1 MTPERTGLINHPTQP
16 KARPV
21 SGDGFD
27 FSDVPEPA
35 TRPGDGNGID
45 GIPDLI
51 AFDDIFSQ
59 DAALK
64 QRLDQIVERVEAN
77 EQMTAAEF
85 TVDADAD
92 QRTFIESASE
102 TIRLLAPAG
111 SGKTQSVVNRVL
123 TQVARG
129 QTIERFLILTFDNA
143 ASLSLKE
150 KMARGIASSG
160 IKVRGTPS
168 VLTLNKFG
176 YQLLKGILRD
186 KVGRCDLGENPE
198 GDRHESVR
206 RALEKLKA
214 DRPDVHRLLPWKLAR
229 RVYLDL
235 ISTLKNKVILAD
247 RLVKKDPD
255 TLRRFLELAEET
267 GLFVPWLDPHRGTP
281 TWEQAK
287 TLIPSVLAYIYKL
300 YCDIN
305 RHHNRIDFDDQ
316 KLLAYLGLESDERLA
331 KVATAQFSSVVVDE
345 FQDIN
350 RLDFEFIRL
359 LARNKQLIVVGDDD
373 QAIYAFRQ
381 CSPDYII
388 NFEERVGRAVE
399 THILRTNY
407 RCPQNVVEMG
417 NRLIAHNTNRID
429 KNQVAHRSDV
439 ADVKLWHCLNSA
451 SEAQVIAR
459 FIKKLYTD
467 RSDKGFN
474 YSDVAVLLRINSQS
488 LPLQIALILE
498 EIPYH
503 CRRDENIIVSDL
515 MKKLLG
521 LIDLHLRLREQP
533 NGVSLTDT
541 KLLCNCIVRY
551 APEKDVQRFHAEAER
566 CGGYLQLA
574 RIPDRTFM
582 PNGLTKADFR
592 RAVENLVKDATP
604 LELVQR
610 ITADFKHLGGIIGSL
625 EDAINGN
632 LPLGE
637 FVDIASRFKGDV
649 RQFHEMLT
657 GLLGKV
663 EGGLYHAEEGDAV
676 NVLTYFRAKGR
687 QWNTVI
693 IPGANQK
700 VIPLGNANVEDER
713 RLFYVAVTR
722 ATSNLIVSFV
732 RHAVRSKV
740 EPSQFIAEMGLEDAE
755 EKRAKVLS

>member
-1 MTPERTGLINHPTQP
+1 MNFNDETAGDIGTDEQ
-16 KARPV
+16 
-21 SGDGFD
+21 SGSDD
-27 FSDVPEPA
+27 FLA
-35 TRPGDGNGID
+35 
-45 GIPDLI
+45 LI
-51 AFDDIFSQ
+51 AFDDIFSR
-59 DAALK
+59 DDALK
-64 QRLDQIVERVEAN
+64 QKLDKIVERVEAN
-77 EQMTAAEF
+77 DSTKAADF

-92 QRTFIESASE
+92 QRKFIESSSE

-111 SGKTQSVVNRVL
+111 SGKTQSIVNRVL
-123 TQVARG
+123 TQVTRG
-129 QTIERFLILTFDNA
+129 HTLDRFLILTFDNA
-143 ASLSLKE
+143 ASLSLRE
-150 KMARGIASSG
+150 KLDNGIAASG
-160 IKVRGTPS
+160 VRFKGTAS

-186 KVGRCDLGENPE
+186 RVGKCDLGENP
-198 GDRHESVR
+198 DRDRQESLR
-206 RALEKLKA
+206 RALEKVKN
-214 DRPDVHRLLPWKLAR
+214 DRPDVYKLLPWKLAR

-247 RLVKKDPD
+247 NLLKKDPA
-255 TLRRFLELAEET
+255 TLQQFLQLAEET
-267 GLFVPWLDPHRGTP
+267 GILEPWLDPHRGTSS
-281 TWEQAK
+281 WEQAK
-287 TLIPSVLAYIYKL
+287 TLVPSVLAYIYKL
-300 YCDIN
+300 YNDIT

-316 KLLAYLGLESDERLA
+316 KLLAYLGLEADEHLA
-331 KVATAQFSSVVVDE
+331 KVATSQFLSVVVDE

-373 QAIYAFRQ
+373 QSIYAFRG

-388 NFEERVGRAVE
+388 NFPERIGREVE

-417 NRLIAHNTNRID
+417 NRLIAYNTNRID
-429 KNQVAHRSDV
+429 KHQIAHRKDL

-459 FIKKLYTD
+459 FVKKLYTE
-467 RSDKGFN
+467 RVAKGFS

-503 CRRDENIIVSDL
+503 CRREENIVVSDL

-533 NGVSLTDT
+533 NSCSLVDT
-541 KLLCNCIVRY
+541 KLICNCIVRY
-551 APEKDVQRFHAEAER
+551 APEKDVHRFHQEAER

-574 RIPDRTFM
+574 RVPDRTFL
-582 PNGLTKADFR
+582 PAGLTKADFR
-592 RAVENLVKDATP
+592 RAMENLVKDVTP

-610 ITADFKHLGGIIGSL
+610 VTADFKHLGGIIGSL
-625 EDAINGN
+625 EDAINGS

-657 GLLGKV
+657 GLLQKV

-676 NVLTYFRAKGR
+676 NLLTYFRAKGR
-687 QWNTVI
+687 QWNTVM

-700 VIPLGNANVEDER
+700 VIPLGNSNVEDER

-722 ATSNLIVSFV
+722 ATSNLIVSYV
-732 RHAVRSKV
+732 RNAVRSKV
-740 EPSQFIAEMGLEDAE
+740 EPSQFIEEMGLKDAV
-755 EKRAKVLS
+755 EKRAKALS